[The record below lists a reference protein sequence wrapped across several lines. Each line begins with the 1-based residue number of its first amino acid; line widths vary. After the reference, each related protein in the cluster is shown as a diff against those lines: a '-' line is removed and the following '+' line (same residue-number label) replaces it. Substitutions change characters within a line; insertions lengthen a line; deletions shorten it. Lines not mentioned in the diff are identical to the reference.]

1 MKKIAKLFALLL
13 ALLMAVTSLTA
24 CKKEVV
30 NEGEKTS
37 QSSENKKSDKKAEKK
52 NNDKADVEEAVTAY
66 LDAVFGFDFE
76 EAAKYVPD
84 DEKDALESIDLTEG
98 FEGVEEFGLTEKDVN
113 KILDKLSDKLAY
125 EILDIEVD
133 GDEAEVT
140 VDASTAENMG
150 DLEDYVDFDEE
161 TAMMMLIEKMGYSSM
176 EDFETA
182 ANNGDVSEEDMIP
195 YIGEVIMDI
204 AFEAID
210 NMELDT
216 EEQTIKLEKID
227 GEWIIVDDDIAE
239 GLAE

>member
-1 MKKIAKLFALLL
+1 MKKITKLFAILL

-24 CKKEVV
+24 CKKEEE
-30 NEGEKTS
+30 NGGEKPSSST
-37 QSSENKKSDKKAEKK
+37 QSKKKEK
-52 NNDKADVEEAVTAY
+52 NNDKADVEEAVSAY

-76 EAAKYVPD
+76 EAAKYVSD
-84 DEKDALESIDLTEG
+84 DEKDTIESIDIMEG
-98 FEGVEEFGLTEKDVN
+98 IEEVEEYGLTEKDVN
-113 KILDKLSDKLAY
+113 KIFDKLSDKLTY

-140 VDASTAENMG
+140 VEASAVEDIG

-210 NMELDT
+210 NIELDT
-216 EEQTIKLEKID
+216 QEQTIKLEKND
-227 GEWIIVDDDIAE
+227 GEWIIVVDDIA
-239 GLAE
+239 GGFAK